1 MSKHFHLPGPPYQ
14 RPSARRL
21 QLLIYWRKFM
31 TLMQQY
37 HDAKSR
43 HPGMLLLFR
52 LGDYFELFDEDAE
65 TAARVLGLTLST
77 RVGKSA
83 RGTVS
88 MAGFPHQA
96 LEGHLRQLLQAGH
109 RVAICEQVEDVRP
122 EEAAEK
128 TQPTLFDHIEE

>member
-1 MSKHFHLPGPPYQ
+1 M
-14 RPSARRL
+14 
-21 QLLIYWRKFM
+21 LIHWRKVM

-37 HDAKSR
+37 REAKSR

-52 LGDYFELFDEDAE
+52 LGDFLELFDEDAE
-65 TAARVLGLTLST
+65 TAARVLDLTLT
-77 RVGKSA
+77 TKVDKSA
-83 RGTVS
+83 RGSVP

-122 EEAAEK
+122 EETAERI
-128 TQPTLFDHIEE
+128 QPTLFDHIEE